1 MNVIPSLADVVRQVI
16 PSVDGCVEITYDRNA
31 ACTLSTTVCP
41 VHRHSSRPVRRA
53 VRRWLNT
60 LARLGI
66 VVDFLSV
73 SVPLHSIAIETG
85 QDADIDI
92 LRRHLA
98 VIGELGASSL
108 HVSMSLRPGER
119 PDCRQRWLP
128 HAVIANEHDDAR
140 FMATVVACDQWL
152 AACARRLLGAG
163 GQIEL
168 SVPVP
173 PAVSRK
179 PAR

>member
-1 MNVIPSLADVVRQVI
+1 MYVIPSLADVVRQVI
-16 PSVDGCVEITYDRNA
+16 PCIDGCVDISYDRKA
-31 ACTLSTTVCP
+31 ACGLSATICP
-41 VHRHSSRPVRRA
+41 VRQHGRRRVQWA

-60 LARLGI
+60 LAGLGV
-66 VVDFLSV
+66 VVDSLSA

-85 QDADIDI
+85 QDADIDN
-92 LRRHLA
+92 LRRHLV

-140 FMATVVACDQWL
+140 FLATVVACDQWL

-173 PAVSRK
+173 PAMSRK
-179 PAR
+179 PA

>member
-1 MNVIPSLADVVRQVI
+1 MNVIPSLADVIRQII
-16 PSVDGCVEITYDRNA
+16 PSVDGCIDIAYDRNA
-31 ACTLSTTVCP
+31 ACTLSTTVCS
-41 VHRHSSRPVRRA
+41 VHRHGSRPVRRA

-60 LARLGI
+60 LAGLGI
-66 VVDFLSV
+66 VVDSFST
-73 SVPLHSIAIETG
+73 SVPLLGTAVAAR
-85 QDADIDI
+85 QDADIDT

-98 VIGELGASSL
+98 VISELGASSL

-140 FMATVVACDQWL
+140 FLATVVACDRWF
-152 AACARRLLGAG
+152 AAFAGLLLGAG

-168 SVPVP
+168 SVPVL

-179 PAR
+179 PA